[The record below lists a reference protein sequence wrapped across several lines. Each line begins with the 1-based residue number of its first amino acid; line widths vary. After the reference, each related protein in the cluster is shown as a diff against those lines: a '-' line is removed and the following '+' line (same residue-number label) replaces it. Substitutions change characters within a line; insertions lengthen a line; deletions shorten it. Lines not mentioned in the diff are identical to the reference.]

1 MDLMQKS
8 LEMIK
13 KHPLC
18 DSCLGRQFALLGYG
32 VENEER
38 GRSIKFLLVLS
49 AHEASLKNDEGLK
62 ALKILAS
69 NGFSEMAQEMLKR
82 MKKRLLGRGPKKRCF
97 LCEDRV
103 RNAESLAKK
112 ASALLDE
119 YEYHNFL
126 VGIEL
131 PLDAEEREDEF
142 KAEFAV
148 EHGESMR
155 NEFGRLI
162 GKKVAEHTGKP
173 AEFMKPDVVVLVNP
187 YAETVKLRVNPLF
200 ISGRYR
206 KITRGIPQSKWF
218 CSECR
223 GRGCKKCNWTGK
235 MYPESVE
242 EIIGKPFLDATGG
255 IRSSF
260 HAAGREDIDARMLGP
275 GRPYVIEIERP
286 IRRFLDLK
294 KLKEDINDYGEGR
307 VEVSGLSYA
316 DKADV
321 RKLKKA
327 ESTQKEYRVTIEF
340 ENAVTPEDLNR
351 LRSRLAKTI
360 IVQETPLR
368 VLHRRAD
375 LTREKYIYDLDVK
388 SLSPNKVEMKLRCQ
402 GGLYVKEL
410 VTGDEGR
417 TRPSASEIL
426 GNKAKPVKLDVLNVL
441 MTDWKV
447 VR

>member
-1 MDLMQKS
+1 MDLLQKS
-8 LEMIK
+8 LKMLE

-18 DSCLGRQFALLGYG
+18 DHCLGRQFALLGYG

-38 GRSIKFLLVLS
+38 GRSIKLVLTLK
-49 AHEASLKNDEGLK
+49 AHEASMESNEGMK
-62 ALKILAS
+62 ALKVLAS
-69 NGFSEMAQEMLKR
+69 NGFSETAQEMLKK
-82 MKKRLLGRGPKKRCF
+82 MKKRLPRKAPEKQCF
-97 LCEDRV
+97 LCEDRM
-103 RNAESLAKK
+103 RNIESLAKK
-112 ASALLDE
+112 TSALLNE
-119 YEYHNFL
+119 YEHNNFL
-126 VGIEL
+126 VGTEL
-131 PLDAEEREDEF
+131 PVSAEEREDEF

-148 EHGESMR
+148 EHGENMR

-162 GKKVAEHTGKP
+162 GKKVAEQTGRP
-173 AEFMKPDVVVLVNP
+173 AEFMKPDIVVLVNP

-200 ISGRYR
+200 VGGRYR
-206 KITRGIPQSKWF
+206 KLARGIPQSKWF

-223 GRGCKKCNWTGK
+223 GRGCEKCGWTGK

-260 HAAGREDIDARMLGP
+260 HAAGREDIDARMLGA

-286 IRRFLDLK
+286 RRRFLDLK
-294 KLKEDINDYGEGR
+294 KLEVDINSYGKGK
-307 VEVSGLSYA
+307 VEVSGLAYA
-316 DKADV
+316 DKDGV

-327 ESTQKEYRVTIEF
+327 ESTQKRYRVTIEF
-340 ENAVTPEDLNR
+340 EKTVTSEELNR
-351 LRSRLAKTI
+351 LKCRLTNTMI
-360 IVQETPLR
+360 IQETPLR

-375 LTREKYIYDLDVK
+375 MTREKYIYDVDVK
-388 SLSPNKVEMKLRCQ
+388 RLSPNKVEMKLRCQ

-426 GNKAKPVKLDVLNVL
+426 GLRAKPLKLDVLNVI
-441 MTDWKV
+441 MTDHEV
-447 VR
+447 V

>member
-1 MDLMQKS
+1 MDLLQKS
-8 LEMIK
+8 LKMIE

-18 DSCLGRQFALLGYG
+18 DRCLGRQFALLGYG

-38 GRSIKFLLVLS
+38 GRSIKLALT
-49 AHEASLKNDEGLK
+49 LKAQDMSMRSNEGVK

-69 NGFSEMAQEMLKR
+69 NGFSEIAQEVLRKMKRRLPGKGLK
-82 MKKRLLGRGPKKRCF
+82 KQCF
-97 LCEDRV
+97 LCEDRM
-103 RNAESLAKK
+103 RSIEQLADK
-112 ASALLDE
+112 ASALLNE
-119 YEYHNFL
+119 YEYNNFL

-131 PLDAEEREDEF
+131 PVNVEEREDEF

-148 EHGESMR
+148 DHGENMR

-162 GKKVAEHTGKP
+162 GKKVAEQTGRP
-173 AEFMKPDVVVLVNP
+173 AEFMKPDVVVLVSP

-200 ISGRYR
+200 VSGRYR
-206 KITRGIPQSKWF
+206 KIARGIPQSKWF

-223 GRGCKKCNWTGK
+223 GRGCERCGWTGK

-260 HAAGREDIDARMLGP
+260 HAAGREDIDARMLGA

-286 IRRFLDLK
+286 RRRFLDMK
-294 KLKEDINDYGEGR
+294 KLEEHINAYGKGK
-307 VEVSGLSYA
+307 VEVSSLAYA
-316 DKADV
+316 DKEGV

-327 ESTQKEYRVTIEF
+327 ESTQKKYRVTIKF
-340 ENAVTPEDLNR
+340 EKNVTSEELNR
-351 LRSRLAKTI
+351 LKSRLTNTI

-375 LTREKYIYDLDVK
+375 LTREKYIYDVDVK
-388 SLSPNKVEMKLRCQ
+388 RLSSNKIEMKLRCQ

-426 GNKAKPVKLDVLNVL
+426 GNRARPLKLDVLNVI
-441 MTDWKV
+441 MADQEVTG
-447 VR
+447 

>member
-1 MDLMQKS
+1 MDLLQKS
-8 LEMIK
+8 LKMIE

-18 DSCLGRQFALLGYG
+18 DHCLGRQFALLGYG

-38 GRSIKFLLVLS
+38 GRSIKQVLTMK
-49 AHEASLKNDEGLK
+49 AHESSLESNNGVK

-69 NGFSEMAQEMLKR
+69 NGFSETARELLKK
-82 MKKRLLGRGPKKRCF
+82 MKKRLPVKSPKKCF
-97 LCEDRV
+97 LCEDRM
-103 RNAESLAKK
+103 RNIEQLAKN
-112 ASALLDE
+112 ASALLNE
-119 YEYHNFL
+119 YEYSNFL

-131 PLDAEEREDEF
+131 PVNAEEREDEF

-148 EHGESMR
+148 DHGENMR

-162 GKKVAEHTGKP
+162 GKKVAEQTGKP
-173 AEFMKPDVVVLVNP
+173 AEFMKPNVVVLVNP
-187 YAETVKLRVNPLF
+187 YSETVKLRVNPLF
-200 ISGRYR
+200 VAGRYR

-242 EIIGKPFLDATGG
+242 EIIGKPFLEATEG

-260 HAAGREDIDARMLGP
+260 HAAGREDIDARMLGA

-286 IRRFLDLK
+286 RRRFLDLK
-294 KLKEDINDYGEGR
+294 KLEQDINAYGKGK
-307 VEVSGLSYA
+307 VEVSSLAYA
-316 DKADV
+316 DKNGV

-327 ESTQKEYRVTIEF
+327 ESTQKRYRVTIKF
-340 ENAVTPEDLNR
+340 ENTVTPQDLNR
-351 LRSRLAKTI
+351 LKSRLTNTMI
-360 IVQETPLR
+360 IQETPLR

-375 LTREKYIYDLDVK
+375 LTREKYIYDVDVK
-388 SLSPNKVEMKLRCQ
+388 RLSPNKVEMKLRCQ

-426 GNKAKPVKLDVLNVL
+426 GNRAKPVKLDVLNVI
-441 MTDWKV
+441 MADQKV
-447 VR
+447 IT